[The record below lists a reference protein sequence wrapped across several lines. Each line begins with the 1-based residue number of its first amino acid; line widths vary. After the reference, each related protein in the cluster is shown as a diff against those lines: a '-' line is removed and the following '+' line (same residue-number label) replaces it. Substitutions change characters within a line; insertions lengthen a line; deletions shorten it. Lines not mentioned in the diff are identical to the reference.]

1 VEHARQAAAWQGG
14 GMIPLLILAALL
26 VSAVFSGA
34 ETVVLS
40 AQRLRYGTA
49 KETGEEGGTTA
60 QLAADPSRLLATI
73 LVGNSLAN
81 VFAASL
87 ATLWVARRWGEPA
100 VWIAVLI
107 LAPLT
112 LLVGEILPKSLARA
126 QADRIGERLLPPVA
140 AAYAALRPWVGI
152 VTSAADWLLKRTGL
166 SRGPLAFRVTRQD
179 LQILLGESD
188 EIARL
193 TPLQGRILR
202 RVFDFAEMPVQAVM
216 TPRTRMVAIPL
227 GTTVAAALTVMRDRR
242 LSRLPAYR
250 EDLDQIV
257 GIVHR
262 LDLFRAPSGSLLVD
276 GMVRPVYLVPESKQ
290 AAECLREMQARRQ
303 HMAIVLDEYGGT
315 AGLVT
320 HEDLVEEL
328 VGEIGDE
335 RAMPPATARRLDAL
349 TVAVPGSMRLEEVA
363 ESMGIRLPEGD
374 YETVAG
380 LLLDRL
386 GHVPVPGESVVC
398 GGYRL
403 EVLSADRRKIE
414 QVAVK
419 SQRVTKRAARGESP
433 S

>member
-1 VEHARQAAAWQGG
+1 
-14 GMIPLLILAALL
+14 MIPLLILLALL

-49 KETGEEGGTTA
+49 KKAEAEGGTA
-60 QLAADPSRLLATI
+60 ARLAADPSRLLATI

-112 LLVGEILPKSLARA
+112 LLVSEILPKSLARA

-140 AAYAALRPWVGI
+140 AAYAALRPWVGA
-152 VTSAADWLLKRTGL
+152 VTGAASWLLRRTGL

-179 LQILLGESD
+179 LQILLSESD

-202 RVFDFAEMPVQAVM
+202 RVFDFAETPVGGVM
-216 TPRTRMVAIPL
+216 TPRTRMIAIPL
-227 GTTVAAALTVMRDRR
+227 GTTVAAALTVMRDKH

-250 EDLDQIV
+250 EDLDQVV
-257 GIVHR
+257 GVVHR
-262 LDLFRAPSGSLLVD
+262 LDLFRAPSGSLTVD
-276 GMVRPVYLVPESKQ
+276 GMVRPVFLVPESKQ

-335 RAMPPATARRLDAL
+335 RARAEPAGTRRLDAL
-349 TVAVPGSMRLEEVA
+349 TVAVPGSTRLEEMA
-363 ESMGIRLPEGD
+363 ENMGVNLPEGD

-380 LLLDRL
+380 LLLDRM
-386 GHVPVPGESVVC
+386 GHVPTPGEWIVC

-403 EVLSADRRKIE
+403 EVLSADRRRID

-419 SQRVTKRAARGESP
+419 SQRVTRRAPRGESPRGESP

>member
-1 VEHARQAAAWQGG
+1 V
-14 GMIPLLILAALL
+14 IPLLILAALL

-34 ETVVLS
+34 ETIVLS

-49 KETGEEGGTTA
+49 KEAEREGGA
-60 QLAADPSRLLATI
+60 IARLAADPSRLLATI

-107 LAPLT
+107 LAPFT
-112 LLVGEILPKSLARA
+112 LLVSEILPKSLARA
-126 QADRIGERLLPPVA
+126 QADRVGERVLPAVA
-140 AAYAALRPWVGI
+140 AVYAALGPWVGI
-152 VTSAADWLLKRTGL
+152 VTGAAGWLLRITGL

-179 LQILLGESD
+179 LQILLSESD

-227 GTTVAAALTVMRDRR
+227 GTTVAAARTVMKDRR

-250 EDLDQIV
+250 EDLDQVV
-257 GIVHR
+257 GVVHR
-262 LDLFRAPSGSLLVD
+262 LDLFRAPSGSLTVD
-276 GMVRPVYLVPESKQ
+276 GMVRPVFLVPESKQ
-290 AAECLREMQARRQ
+290 AAECLREMQTRRQ

-320 HEDLVEEL
+320 HEDLMEEL

-335 RAMPPATARRLDAL
+335 RAMPPAKARRLDAL
-349 TVAVPGSMRLEEVA
+349 TVAVPGAMRLEELA
-363 ESMGIRLPEGD
+363 ESMGVRLPEGD

-380 LLLDRL
+380 LVLDRL
-386 GHVPVPGESVVC
+386 GHVPAPGESVVC

-403 EVLSADRRKIE
+403 EVLSADRRRIE

-419 SQRVTKRAARGESP
+419 SQRVTKRAVRGENP
-433 S
+433 R

>member
-1 VEHARQAAAWQGG
+1 
-14 GMIPLLILAALL
+14 MIPALIILALL

-49 KETGEEGGTTA
+49 KDAEREGGTTA

-100 VWIAVLI
+100 VWLAVLI
-107 LAPLT
+107 LAPLM
-112 LLVGEILPKSLARA
+112 LLVSEILPKSLARA
-126 QADRIGERLLPPVA
+126 HADRVGERLLPAVA
-140 AAYAALRPWVGI
+140 TAYAALRPWVGA
-152 VTSAADWLLKRTGL
+152 VTRAATWLLRRTGL
-166 SRGPLAFRVTRQD
+166 SRRPLAFRVTRQD
-179 LQILLGESD
+179 LQILLTESD

-202 RVFDFAEMPVQAVM
+202 RVFDFAEMPVQTVM
-216 TPRTRMVAIPL
+216 TPRTKMVAIPL
-227 GTTVAAALTVMRDRR
+227 GTTVAAALTVMRDQR

-250 EDLDQIV
+250 EDLDQVV
-257 GIVHR
+257 GVVHR
-262 LDLFRAPSGSLLVD
+262 LDLFRAPSGSLIVD
-276 GMVRPVYLVPESKQ
+276 GMVRPVFLVPESKQ
-290 AAECLREMQARRQ
+290 AAECLREMQSRRQ

-349 TVAVPGSMRLEEVA
+349 TVAVPGSMRLEELA
-363 ESMGIRLPEGD
+363 ESMGVHLPEGD

-380 LLLDRL
+380 LLLERL
-386 GHVPVPGESVVC
+386 GHVPAPGESIVT

-403 EVLSADRRKIE
+403 DVLSADRRRIE

-419 SQRVTKRAARGESP
+419 SQRVTKRAVRGETP

>member
-1 VEHARQAAAWQGG
+1 
-14 GMIPLLILAALL
+14 MIPLLILTALL